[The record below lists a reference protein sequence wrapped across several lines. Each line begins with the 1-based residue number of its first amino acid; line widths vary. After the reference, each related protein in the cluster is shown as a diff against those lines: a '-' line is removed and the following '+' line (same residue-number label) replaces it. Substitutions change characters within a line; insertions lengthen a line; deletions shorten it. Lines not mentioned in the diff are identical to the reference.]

1 MEMTMR
7 TDKMTMTDYE
17 IQNTLAKLDHFLLQ
31 LDENINWHR
40 VKKTLEPLDPSRKN
54 VAGRDSYE
62 PLKMFKVMLVQSWYD
77 LSDPEMEFYL
87 STNLIFMTFC
97 KFSITE
103 SKPDHS
109 TICRWRNRF
118 TESGLFDSIFQGIMD
133 ELHKLGLE
141 IKHGKMVDATL
152 VTAHARPRK
161 KVTIETE
168 PTGDDEPTTI
178 TTYEKSEVVVEESR
192 DPDAHWITKGKTSTY
207 GYKAHVLVDSNG
219 IVEGLSVTSANV
231 HDTVM
236 FPELIDKAPLS
247 ECDTVYADKGY
258 HSEKNKEI
266 LEQRKL
272 NDQIMHKRKRNEPEN
287 AQIIERNK
295 RISKR
300 RYVVERTFGSLK
312 RSYGW
317 SRTRYIGLLKTTFY
331 LQMRCLA
338 FNIKRGMKLISLS
351 PI

>member
-1 MEMTMR
+1 MR
-7 TDKMTMTDYE
+7 TDKMTLTDYE

-31 LDENINWHR
+31 LDANINWDR

-54 VAGRDSYE
+54 IAGRDSYE

-87 STNLIFMTFC
+87 NTNLIFMTFC
-97 KFSITE
+97 QFSITE

-118 TESGLFDSIFQGIMD
+118 AESGLFDSIFRGIMA
-133 ELHKLGLE
+133 ELHDLGLE

-152 VTAHARPRK
+152 ITAHARPRK
-161 KVTIETE
+161 RVVIETE
-168 PTGDDEPTTI
+168 PTGDDEAAAIP
-178 TTYEKSEVVVEESR
+178 TYEPSEVTVEESR
-192 DPDAHWITKGKTSTY
+192 DPDARWITKGKTSTY
-207 GYKAHVLVDSNG
+207 GYKAHTLVDSNG
-219 IVEGLSVTSANV
+219 IVEEMTVTSANV

-236 FPELIDKAPLS
+236 FEELIDKAPLS
-247 ECDTVYADKGY
+247 EGDTVYADKGY
-258 HSEKNKEI
+258 HSEKNKEV
-266 LEQRKL
+266 LKRRKL

-287 AQIIERNK
+287 AQIVERNK
-295 RISKR
+295 RISKC

-317 SRTRYIGLLKTTFY
+317 SRTRYVGLSQTTFY
-331 LQMRCLA
+331 LQMRVLA

-351 PI
+351 PV